1 MNSTSYEAPDTDL
14 CPIAAT
20 IRKVGSEPKLVVV
33 RYLSE
38 GEHGFNSLMK
48 VSRLSPKTLSST
60 LKALE
65 KEDIVTRSV
74 LSTRPFK
81 VEYSLTEKGR
91 DLGPVL
97 EKMGEWG
104 KRWLNQNNSADTE
117 AFSNVSAGDAR

>member
-1 MNSTSYEAPDTDL
+1 MNSNSYEIQSPDL

-20 IRKVGSEPKLVVV
+20 IRKIGSEPKLVVV

-38 GEHGFNSLMK
+38 EERGFNSLLK
-48 VSRLSPKTLSST
+48 ATGLSPKTLSST

-65 KEDIVTRSV
+65 REGIVTREV

-81 VEYSLTEKGR
+81 VMYSLTEKGR

-104 KRWLNQNNSADTE
+104 KRWLNRDDAAGINTPRGM
-117 AFSNVSAGDAR
+117 SAGRAG